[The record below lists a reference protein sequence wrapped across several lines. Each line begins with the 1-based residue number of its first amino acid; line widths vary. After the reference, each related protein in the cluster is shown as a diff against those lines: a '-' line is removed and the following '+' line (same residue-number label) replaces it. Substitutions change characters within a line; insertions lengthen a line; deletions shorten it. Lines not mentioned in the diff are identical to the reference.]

1 MKNIINMTACMMFIT
16 LSQGLFCSQEIEL
29 ATGDEFYNLDSSQLA
44 FHDVES
50 TNNSPKNLRKKT
62 LSQPVLSIELPDLT
76 PNQKEE
82 GKFQDLFANLSTGKN
97 EFKDEEFEPSTLSF
111 QKNNRRLLSPR
122 NYFNESPEEFDA
134 HIESIATLE
143 KNELDSLLE
152 FKGRFKDNTPFILR
166 GRINLDLL
174 TLIKGQAHSLDNQK
188 EVFAD
193 EDQIIMED
201 IAPIEEIS
209 LNEVEE
215 DNLPNTPEK
224 KTAYFTVQ
232 NGVIATTALASLATS
247 YIFLRNRK

>member
-1 MKNIINMTACMMFIT
+1 MKNMIKMAPYMMFIAF
-16 LSQGLFCSQEIEL
+16 SQGIFCSEKLQQSEPL
-29 ATGDEFYNLDSSQLA
+29 SSLDLSESA

-50 TNNSPKNLRKKT
+50 TNNSPKNLKKENF
-62 LSQPVLSIELPDLT
+62 SHPVLSIELPD
-76 PNQKEE
+76 PASNQKEE

-97 EFKDEEFEPSTLSF
+97 EFENEEFEPSAISF

-201 IAPIEEIS
+201 ITPIEEIS

-215 DNLPNTPEK
+215 NNLPNTPEK

-247 YIFLRNRK
+247 YVFLRNRK